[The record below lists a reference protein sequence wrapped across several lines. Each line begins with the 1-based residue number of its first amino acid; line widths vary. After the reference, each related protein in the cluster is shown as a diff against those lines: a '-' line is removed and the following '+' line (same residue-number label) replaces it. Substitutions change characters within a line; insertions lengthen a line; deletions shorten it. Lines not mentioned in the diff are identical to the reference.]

1 MAITQKSRIK
11 VRHGLQEE
19 LPQLAT
25 GELGWAL
32 DSRRLFIGNGTA
44 DEGAPTMGNTEILTI
59 YSDVSSI
66 GLNSAAI
73 TLSSSIVPI
82 GIYSPL
88 ANTLAITSRT
98 ADVLRLANP
107 ISAINSLSIT
117 GGISGTGPTISSY
130 GEANQDVRIAPNGSG
145 NVVIANGTLGIT
157 SLTENH
163 IVYVDN
169 NKRIQSADIHYTGV
183 NLGIGVQSDPLWT
196 GDVTTIQL
204 ETSALYSDKATGTF
218 VGANTVKT
226 TSGNVSLV
234 TGAATIYAGEA
245 GEHKWYTV
253 PSVTAGAVQTPVL
266 TMVLNT
272 TNTLG
277 IGVNPNVLPAGQS
290 GIQLLSTLLK
300 SNGIGNSTLY
310 NNCYDD
316 IGIDRYSRTSGASN
330 YRMTPL
336 GHSWTVSNGMSHLIG
351 DEITWLP
358 PILSITSAGVV
369 VGGDLTV
376 NGTTT
381 TTTTAIV
388 AIDDPTF
395 VLGGATSTVE
405 ITKDRGIEFKWNGT
419 TLSIVNFIS
428 DGSTTII
435 GTVADT
441 TGFATGDIITITG
454 AVGTEET
461 NLNGTW
467 KITLVNGTTF
477 SFVVTVAPTAATY
490 TTSIGTTVK
499 SKNGF
504 MGFDQSTGYLTFIP
518 QVNNINGVMTGTTGD
533 IVATNFRGSL
543 IGNADTAT
551 VIATPRSIYGNNF
564 NGSAGLTQ
572 VIASTYGGTGNGFAK
587 FAGPTTTEKT
597 YTLPDASTTILT
609 TNALVTSAQGGTGN
623 GFAKFAGAT
632 TTEKTYTLPDVS
644 TTILTTNALITSA
657 QGGTGNEFTRFTGP
671 TTVEKVFTLPDA
683 TATILTTNA
692 LVTSEQGGTGNGF
705 AKFAGP
711 TTTEKTYTLPD
722 ASTTILTTN
731 ALVTSAQGGTG
742 NGFAKFAGATTT
754 EKTYTLPDVSTTIL
768 TTNAL
773 VTSAQGGTSNGFTK
787 FTGPATTERTFTLPN
802 ASATILTTNALVTS
816 AQGGTGNGFAKF
828 SGPTTTE
835 KTYTLPDATA
845 TILTTNAL
853 VTSAQGGTGNG
864 FTKFTG
870 PTTTERVFV
879 LPDASATILTT
890 SDVVP
895 VAQGGTGSTFVGFT
909 GPTVTRTFT
918 LPNASAAIL
927 TTNAPVTVS
936 QGGTGVASLTGIL
949 QGNGLNPVST
959 ANTTGTGSVVLS
971 TGAAVGGT
979 WTAASAWVLPAFTL
993 SGAIAGAGNQIN
1005 NVVIGTTTPLAG
1017 YFTSLSAT
1025 STSSFAAGSVSAPGV
1040 YLAADNTSG
1049 LYRIGANNIG
1059 VTISGVNVVDISSTG
1074 LIVAGNV
1081 AASNITN
1088 SIVTASG
1095 ATYSV
1100 LLTDSSVISNYAGTQ
1115 TLTLPSA
1122 AAYTGRVLH
1131 LRTITANTVV
1141 SASSNVVPM
1150 IGGAAGT
1157 AILAAT
1163 AGKWAMLQSDGTDWQ
1178 VMAGN

>member
-597 YTLPDASTTILT
+597 YTLPD
-609 TNALVTSAQGGTGN
+609 
-623 GFAKFAGAT
+623 
-632 TTEKTYTLPDVS
+632 
-644 TTILTTNALITSA
+644 
-657 QGGTGNEFTRFTGP
+657 
-671 TTVEKVFTLPDA
+671 
-683 TATILTTNA
+683 
-692 LVTSEQGGTGNGF
+692 
-705 AKFAGP
+705 
-711 TTTEKTYTLPD
+711 
-722 ASTTILTTN
+722 
-731 ALVTSAQGGTG
+731 
-742 NGFAKFAGATTT
+742 
-754 EKTYTLPDVSTTIL
+754 VSTTIL